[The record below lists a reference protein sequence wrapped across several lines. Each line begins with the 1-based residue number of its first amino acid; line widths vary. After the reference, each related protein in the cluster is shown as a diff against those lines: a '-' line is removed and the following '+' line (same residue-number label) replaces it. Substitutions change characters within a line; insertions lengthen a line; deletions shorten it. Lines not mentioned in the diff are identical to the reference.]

1 MIQHGNSQ
9 RTAGPEAVR
18 QLRRGL
24 LAAGGKAIMRSC
36 GWETTGWRGMA
47 FAVWVVLLV
56 SSTLYGQGVTGRIT
70 GTVLD
75 PSQAG
80 VPAALVTITNQET
93 GYRAEVPTGQGG
105 DYVAPNLPPGKYT
118 VAANAAGFKAAVSK
132 DVVVV
137 VNNSTSVDFS
147 LQIGSRSDTV
157 QVEANNQLVDTVS
170 SSMGNDLSTTQV
182 NSLPLF
188 GRVYSQL
195 VQIMPGAVKTGIGSS
210 AESGAGIGANGS
222 ITASVNGIVYQG
234 TTFTLD
240 GVSDMELENAF
251 QNVTPPMDDIA
262 EVKVSGNNSSADVG
276 TYGGAQVNAMIKS
289 GTNQFH
295 GTAYEFF
302 RDRSLNANTWAN
314 DLIGVPKAPY
324 RANQYG
330 GSFGGPIK
338 KNRIFFFGG
347 FEGLELNNGV
357 TYTYTVPT
365 PMLAN
370 GYFPTNFFTKPIYD
384 PVTGASGTNPT
395 PFSVV
400 TLAGGTYGCAGAG
413 SATIPSCTV
422 YQIPRNRWDPV
433 AVKALADNTIWP
445 APNAANP
452 NAPTNNFSQ
461 SLTQTNPQ
469 KKFDIKGDFALPG
482 QDRLFG
488 RVSYQ
493 RNDLSTPGPTRFLN
507 VGENASPRDHNDV
520 AGYTHFFS
528 AKAVNEA
535 RFGFNRFYTFH
546 FGNDLGSNENTAL
559 GIPNG
564 NLSAFPNT
572 SGIAQMSVNSNQSV
586 GNWQQTGAPGST
598 DAVRFTNAYDIVD
611 NVSLVKG
618 RHTFGFGGDYRRL
631 QASVTN
637 PDHSQAGSYTFDQ
650 SYSSSCAGNPL
661 CSGPGGGAGLAD
673 FLLGLP
679 TSVNR
684 DVVNTAP
691 ATRLTIADV
700 YFQDD
705 FRVNKKLTLNLALR
719 WDLISMYNDVNNHQS
734 NLNINTGLLDVA
746 TAGNRAPNVDTNYHN
761 FAPRVGFAYSPDN
774 GRTAIR
780 GAFGIT
786 NFPDHYGAAGGT
798 LERNWPWF
806 EEYVLSQQVANTPWA
821 AISSPQNL
829 PNPNCAPNLSSCLI
843 GLPGFVQQQYSA
855 TVVPS
860 PAASLY
866 YVPKNNQPDKATMW
880 NFGIQRSLTPAS
892 SIDIA
897 YVGTKGSNL
906 FRSINIDQA
915 FPGPNSIVGAG
926 VPATISGLTANRVF
940 ATLGCTQFSTT
951 ATLSSTGGP
960 VCIAGPLAAIQAINE
975 RGSTGYSVYH
985 SLQVRYTKRLSH
997 GLETLLSYTWSK
1009 EIDDMQVFVPL
1020 LNQDQ
1025 FNRALG
1031 NSSAP
1036 DVPHLFIGSFVYE
1049 LPFGKGRWLMNTASR
1064 PVDLLLGGWQV
1075 SGITTIQ
1082 HGVPLTVTDGT
1093 GNNGG
1098 LNSGFNNR
1106 ANYSSS
1112 CGSSAPVVN
1121 RPNGLSSTAGLQWFD
1136 VTCFSDH
1143 TANYAYGNSVPGNI
1157 WGPGIVNFDLSLSKA
1172 VRFRESMEVR
1182 VRAEAFDALNTPHF
1196 NNPGLTCCTAQS
1208 AGFGV
1213 ITGTSTPRQLQLGL
1227 HFAF

>member
-1 MIQHGNSQ
+1 MKNMKFLRAAKLGVSDVLCFSS
-9 RTAGPEAVR
+9 RAGRIVR
-18 QLRRGL
+18 SVRRGVVG
-24 LAAGGKAIMRSC
+24 LALASAL
-36 GWETTGWRGMA
+36 
-47 FAVWVVLLV
+47 F
-56 SSTLYGQGVTGRIT
+56 GQGVTGRIQ
-70 GTVLD
+70 GTVQD
-75 PSQAG
+75 PTGASIPGA
-80 VPAALVTITNQET
+80 TIAVANQET
-93 GYRAEVPTGQGG
+93 GYRAEAPSAQGG
-105 DYVAPNLPPGKYT
+105 DYVVPNMPPGKYSIT
-118 VAANAAGFKAAVSK
+118 VTAKGFKSSVSK
-132 DVVVV
+132 DVVVIV
-137 VNNSTSVDFS
+137 DGLTTVDFT
-147 LQIGSRSDTV
+147 LQVGAQSDTI
-157 QVEANNQLVDTVS
+157 QVDASAQLVDTQT
-170 SSMGNDLSTTQV
+170 SSMGNDLTTRQV
-182 NSLPLF
+182 NALPLF

-195 VQIMPGAVKTGIGSS
+195 VQVMPGAVKTGIGSS
-210 AESGAGIGANGS
+210 AESGSGIGANGS

-251 QNVTPPMDDIA
+251 QNVTPPMDDIV
-262 EVKVSGNNSSADVG
+262 EVKVSGNNASADVG

-289 GTNQFH
+289 GTNQLH
-295 GTAYEFF
+295 GTAFEFF
-302 RDRSLNANTWAN
+302 RDRALNANTWAN
-314 DLIGVPKAPY
+314 DLVGAPKAPY

-330 GSFGGPIK
+330 GSLGGPIK
-338 KNRIFFFGG
+338 KDRIFFFAGY
-347 FEGLELNNGV
+347 EGLQLNNGV

-370 GYFPTNFFTKPIYD
+370 GYFPTNFFTRPIYD
-384 PVTGASGTNPT
+384 PLSGSSSGAGTNPAAF
-395 PFSVV
+395 PIV
-400 TLAGGTYGCAGAG
+400 TLPGGTYGCSGAGA
-413 SATIPSCTV
+413 AALPSCTV
-422 YQIPRNRWDPV
+422 YQIPRSRWDP
-433 AVKALADNTIWP
+433 AAAKMLADNSIWP

-452 NAPTNNFSQ
+452 YAPTNNFSQ
-461 SLTQTNPQ
+461 SLTTTNPQ
-469 KKFDIKGDFALPG
+469 QKFDVKGDVALRG
-482 QDRLFG
+482 QDRAFA

-528 AKAVNEA
+528 PETVNEF
-535 RFGFNRFYTFH
+535 RFGFNRFYTYH
-546 FGNDLGSNENTAL
+546 FGNDLGSNENSAL

-572 SGIAQMSVNSNQSV
+572 SGIAQISVNSNQSV

-611 NVSLVKG
+611 NVSKIHG
-618 RHTFGFGGDYRRL
+618 RHTFRFGGDYRRL

-637 PDHSQAGSYTFDQ
+637 PDHSQSGSFTFDQ
-650 SYSSSCAGNPL
+650 SYTSSCANNSL
-661 CSGPGGGAGLAD
+661 CSGPSGGAGLAD

-691 ATRLTIADV
+691 ATRLTIADA

-705 FRVNKKLTLNLALR
+705 IHVTKKLTLNLALR

-734 NLNINTGLLDVA
+734 NLNLNTGLLDVA
-746 TAGNRAPNVDTNYHN
+746 TAGNRGPNVDTNYRN

-774 GRTAIR
+774 GKTAIR
-780 GAFGIT
+780 GAWGIT

-806 EEYVLSQQVANTPWA
+806 EEYVLNQQVANTPWA
-821 AISSPQNL
+821 ALSSPQNL
-829 PNPNCAPNLSSCLI
+829 PNSACTLNTSTCQI

-866 YVPKNNQPDKATMW
+866 YVPKSNQPDRATMW
-880 NFGIQRSLTPAS
+880 NIGIQRSLTPSS
-892 SIDIA
+892 SIDVA
-897 YVGTKGSNL
+897 YVGTKGTNL

-915 FPGPNSIVGAG
+915 FPGPNTIIGTG
-926 VPATISGLTANRVF
+926 VPSNISGLTANRVLS
-940 ATLGCTQFSTT
+940 TIGCTQFSST

-960 VCIAGPLAAIQAINE
+960 VCIAGPLAAIQAVNE
-975 RGSTGYSVYH
+975 RGSTGYSNYN
-985 SLQVRYTKRLSH
+985 SLQVRFTKRLSH

-1009 EIDDMQVFVPL
+1009 EIDDMAVFVPL

-1049 LPFGKGRWLMNTASR
+1049 LPFGKGRGLMSNASM
-1064 PVDLLLGGWQV
+1064 PVQTLFGGWQV

-1082 HGVPLTVTDGT
+1082 HGVPLAVSDGT
-1093 GNNGG
+1093 SNNGG
-1098 LNSGFNNR
+1098 LNSGFTNR
-1106 ANYSSS
+1106 ANYNPA
-1112 CGSSAPVVN
+1112 CGSHASIVN
-1121 RPNGLSSTAGLQWFD
+1121 RPNGLSSTQGLQWFD
-1136 VTCFSDH
+1136 VSCFSDH
-1143 TANYAYGNSVPGNI
+1143 TINYVYGTSVPGNV
-1157 WGPGIVNFDLSLSKA
+1157 WGPGIVNFDLSLAKA
-1172 VRFRESMEVR
+1172 VKIREKIEVQ
-1182 VRAEAFDALNTPHF
+1182 VRADAFDAMNTPHF
-1196 NNPGLTCCTAQS
+1196 NNPNTTCCTAQS
-1208 AGFGV
+1208 AAFGV

-1227 HFAF
+1227 HLAF